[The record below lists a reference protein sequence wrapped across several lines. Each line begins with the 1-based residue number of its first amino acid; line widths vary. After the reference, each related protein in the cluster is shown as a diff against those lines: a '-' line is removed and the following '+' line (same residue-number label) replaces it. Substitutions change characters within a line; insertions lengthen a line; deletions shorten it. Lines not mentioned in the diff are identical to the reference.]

1 MAFHEVRFPTGI
13 GFGSSGGPER
23 RTQIVTLASG
33 REARNAT
40 WADSRR
46 RYNAG
51 YGVRGID
58 DLHAVIAFFEARA
71 GRLHGFRFK
80 DWTDYR
86 SGAPG
91 AMPGPGDQ
99 TLGTGD
105 GVTTGFDLVKTYV
118 SGSQS
123 YVRAIAKPVAGSVRV
138 AVAGVELAAAAFA
151 VDAAGGRVTL
161 AHAPEPGATVTAGF
175 EFDVPVR
182 FDTDFLDIDLTAFR
196 AGQIPSIPRVEIRV

>member
-51 YGVRGID
+51 YGVRGVD
-58 DLHAVIAFFEARA
+58 DLHAVIAFFEARS

-86 SGAPG
+86 SSAPG
-91 AMPGPGDQ
+91 TMPVS
-99 TLGTGD
+99 LRSSRRA
-105 GVTTGFDLVKTYV
+105 
-118 SGSQS
+118 SGSC
-123 YVRAIAKPVAGSVRV
+123 
-138 AVAGVELAAAAFA
+138 
-151 VDAAGGRVTL
+151 AGGSSTR
-161 AHAPEPGATVTAGF
+161 PEPSSTWEG
-175 EFDVPVR
+175 R
-182 FDTDFLDIDLTAFR
+182 SNWR
-196 AGQIPSIPRVEIRV
+196 RPSTSPRCSQRPSP